1 MHFQIQT
8 LTVERDSGMA
18 GRVKDCRKPKISLC
32 QTIGIS
38 IVRSLPKMQNGQQ
51 LGL

>member
-1 MHFQIQT
+1 MHFQNQT
-8 LTVERDSGMA
+8 ITVEGDSGMA
-18 GRVKDCRKPKISLC
+18 GRVTDRKKPRISLC